1 MRRAVAH
8 AKRLPQL
15 RLLRLQRLHHMSF
28 YSLSESKFTRHYREE
43 VDMVFSGLD
52 CALHRGHVIYA
63 SSELTSGLRLYEE
76 LQKYSLKTG
85 DELKKQLGKPW
96 YEAHIWDPN
105 VQSAIE
111 FAEAIRATL
120 QDDTIVITPAPF
132 SAAGWSQSEY
142 LAFWEQL
149 LRTRVKS
156 VRFNAHWQFS
166 NGCTFEFAVAEDA
179 GLPAFDHAGSVL
191 PRKTG
196 IQLIESAIRRLES
209 QGFDASKLRE
219 NLERLLAIPAPL
231 GEAWLA

>member
-1 MRRAVAH
+1 
-8 AKRLPQL
+8 
-15 RLLRLQRLHHMSF
+15 MSF
-28 YSLSESKFTRHYREE
+28 YSLSESKFTRHYHEE
-43 VDMVFSGLD
+43 VDMVFSALD
-52 CALHRGHVIYA
+52 CALHDGHVIYA
-63 SSELTSGLRLYEE
+63 SSELTSGFKLYEAMRE
-76 LQKYSLKTG
+76 HNVKTAA
-85 DELKKQLGKPW
+85 DLKKKLGEEWHQRHILKPN
-96 YEAHIWDPN
+96 ID
-105 VQSAIE
+105 SAKK
-111 FAEAIRATL
+111 FAEAVRATL
-120 QDDTIVITPAPF
+120 HDNTIVITPAPF